1 MGKIVDIRAREILD
15 SRGTPTVEAEVHLAT
30 GEVGRAAVP
39 AGASRGTHEALELR
53 DADSPRFGGKGV
65 RKALQQIT
73 EHIKPV
79 LLHQD
84 ALSQREIDRR
94 LIELDGTPNKAR
106 LGANA
111 ILAVSLAVARA
122 AAQRVGLPLY
132 RYLGGL
138 QAYRLPIPLLNILNG
153 GKHADNP
160 LDIQEFMI
168 VPLGA
173 SAFRE
178 ALEWAA
184 AVSAALRA
192 RLKARGLS
200 TNVGDEGGFA
210 PALRDNTEALE
221 LLLEAITQ
229 AGFQPGTQI
238 ALALDVAA
246 TEWYDAATHTYQRF
260 KSTQERLST
269 SQMID
274 WWESWSRQYPLFS
287 IEDPLAEE
295 DWEGWQELTHR
306 VGSRVQLV
314 GDDLFVTHPL
324 RLQTGIQKG
333 AANAILIKP
342 NQIGTLTE
350 TLEVIAMAQRAGYR
364 YIISH
369 RSGETEDAFIADL
382 AVATN
387 ASQIKTGA
395 LARTDRTAK
404 YNQLLRIEED
414 LGLFARYGL

>member
-39 AGASRGTHEALELR
+39 AGASRGSHEAVELR
-53 DADSPRFGGKGV
+53 DAEAPRFAGKGV
-65 RKALQQIT
+65 RKALQQIAA
-73 EHIKPV
+73 HIKPA
-79 LLHQD
+79 LLHWD
-84 ALSQREIDRR
+84 ALDQRGIDQR

-138 QAYRLPIPLLNILNG
+138 QAYRLPVPLLNILNG

-173 SAFRE
+173 STFRE

-184 AVSAALRA
+184 AVSAALKA
-192 RLKARGLS
+192 CLKARGLS
-200 TNVGDEGGFA
+200 MNVGDEGGFA
-210 PALRDNTEALE
+210 PALRDNTEALD

-246 TEWYDAATHTYQRF
+246 TEWYDPATHTYQRF

-287 IEDPLAEE
+287 LEDPLAEE
-295 DWEGWQELTHR
+295 DWEGWQELTRRLGH
-306 VGSRVQLV
+306 RVQLV

-324 RLQTGIQKG
+324 RFQTGVQKG
-333 AANAILIKP
+333 LANAILVKP
-342 NQIGTLTE
+342 NQVGTLTE
-350 TLEVIAMAQRAGYR
+350 TLEVIALAQRAGYR

-369 RSGETEDAFIADL
+369 RSGETEDTFIADL

-387 ASQIKTGA
+387 ANQIKTGA

-414 LGLFARYGL
+414 LGIFARYGL